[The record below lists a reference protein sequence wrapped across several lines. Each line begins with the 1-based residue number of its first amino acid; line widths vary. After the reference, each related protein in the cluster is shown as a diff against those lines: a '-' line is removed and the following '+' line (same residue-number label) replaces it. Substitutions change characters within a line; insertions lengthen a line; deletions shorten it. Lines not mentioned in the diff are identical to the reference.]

1 MPIDP
6 AKPFDLTF
14 TVDPS
19 WDGLRLDHFV
29 KAMIPAMSRTKIQ
42 RYIKAGRVE
51 VNQTSRSANWR
62 VRTADTV
69 LLRCN
74 VPEEGADAGKRIPL
88 AILYEDADIVVVN
101 KQPGLVVHPVSL
113 HRHDTLL
120 NALYWRYKDE
130 LPEDQELSLANRLDE
145 QTSGVILA
153 TKHAQA
159 KRVLQEQFEAR
170 TPQKAYL
177 ALCVGLVEAD
187 AAEIDLPLGP
197 AVDKGDRCQ
206 IVVRTD
212 GAGKP
217 SSTRFAVLERFD
229 APAAV
234 GAPGEPAPPGYTLVH
249 LEPKTGRQHQ
259 LRVHMAAQGHALVC
273 DPRYGRPEPVAAISP
288 AGARAVLGRTAL
300 HAAELSFRHP
310 RTHEPMSV
318 RAPLPAD
325 LQGLLDGLRRGWRV
339 EVEAAEP
346 SDT

>member
-19 WDGLRLDHFV
+19 WNGLRLDRFV
-29 KAMIPAMSRTKIQ
+29 KAMVPAMSRTKIQ

-51 VNQTSRSANWR
+51 VNAVSRSANWR

-88 AILYEDADIVVVN
+88 DILFEDDDIVAVN

-153 TKHAQA
+153 TKHAHA
-159 KRVLQEQFEAR
+159 KRLLQEQFEAR
-170 TPQKAYL
+170 TPRKAYL
-177 ALCVGLVEAD
+177 ALCVGLVAAD
-187 AAEIDLPLGP
+187 TDVIDLPLGP
-197 AVDKGDRCQ
+197 APDEGDRCQ
-206 IVVRTD
+206 IAVRTD
-212 GAGKP
+212 DAGKP
-217 SSTRFAVLERFD
+217 SSTRFVVLERFD
-229 APAAV
+229 APAAL
-234 GAPGEPAPPGYTLVH
+234 GTPAGYTLVR

-259 LRVHMAAQGHALVC
+259 LRVHMAAQGHALLC
-273 DPRYGRPEPVAAISP
+273 DPRYGRPEPLAAVSP
-288 AGARAVLGRTAL
+288 TGGRAVLSRTAL

-310 RTHEPMSV
+310 RTDAPMTV
-318 RAPLPAD
+318 RASLPAD
-325 LQGLLDGLRRGWRV
+325 MRDLLDGLRRGWRI
-339 EVEAAEP
+339 EVGAAKA
-346 SDT
+346 SDA